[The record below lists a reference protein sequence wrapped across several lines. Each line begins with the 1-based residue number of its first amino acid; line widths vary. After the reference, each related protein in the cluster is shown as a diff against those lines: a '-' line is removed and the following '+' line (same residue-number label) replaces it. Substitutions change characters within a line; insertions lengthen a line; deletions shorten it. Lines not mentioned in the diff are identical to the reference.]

1 MIAAPAVSVAPVA
14 LWSNMPKLKETEL
27 PCPSFGSGK
36 LSEPATEI
44 SGLGFVPVKCVACGF
59 TGRRVNLIV
68 VPDQKPGESWKA
80 V

>member
-1 MIAAPAVSVAPVA
+1 MMSK
-14 LWSNMPKLKETEL
+14 MPELKETEL
-27 PCPSFGSGK
+27 PCPSCGSGK

-68 VPDQKPGESWKA
+68 VPDRKAGESWA
-80 V
+80 GVSG